1 MFGRFLHLMIFFF
14 LTNAVLGEAAALAEP
29 PMPSEKNIQVQ
40 EGLPRLPQTVGRAV
54 RGIGEK
60 RKQSVQDAVTVKTVP
75 KTTDEESPVA
85 GTNTP
90 QSDAPRISK
99 DRRDPFRPLSLTRRA
114 NPRDHENLSPLER
127 YELGQLKLVGIIWD
141 AKAPRALVE
150 DSLGLGY
157 IVKTGTPIGVNDGRI
172 KTIKQHAIVV
182 EESYSDFY
190 GTRKRREINI
200 KMPSEQSE

>member
-1 MFGRFLHLMIFFF
+1 MIGRFLHLLIFFF
-14 LTNAVLGEAAALAEP
+14 VANAVLGEAKALAEP
-29 PMPSEKNIQVQ
+29 PMASQKNVQ
-40 EGLPRLPQTVGRAV
+40 PLEGLPRLPQTIGKAV
-54 RGIGEK
+54 RGIEEK
-60 RKQSVQDAVTVKTVP
+60 GKQSVQDALSVETVR

-141 AKAPRALVE
+141 AQAPRALVE

-157 IVKTGTPIGVNDGRI
+157 IVKTGTLIGVNDGRI
-172 KTIKQHAIVV
+172 KTIKQHGIVV

-190 GTRKRREINI
+190 GTKKRREINI
-200 KMPSEQSE
+200 RMPSEQSE